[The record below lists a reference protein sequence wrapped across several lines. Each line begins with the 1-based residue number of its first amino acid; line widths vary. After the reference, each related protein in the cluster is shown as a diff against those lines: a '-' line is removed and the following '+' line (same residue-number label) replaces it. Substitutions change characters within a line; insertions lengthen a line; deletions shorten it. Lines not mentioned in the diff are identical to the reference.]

1 MDDCP
6 EGARVSF
13 HEQAFSA
20 GSGVFVSLD
29 KVKVSNLGLSS
40 LSLSHQFFSL
50 SPRLHIMCFFSPVQ
64 SNGVADTLKWI
75 AALLWETKENTDG
88 RMK

>member
-6 EGARVSF
+6 EGARASF
-13 HEQAFSA
+13 HGQAFSA
-20 GSGVFVSLD
+20 GGGGFASLD
-29 KVKVSNLGLSS
+29 KAES
-40 LSLSHQFFSL
+40 LKLRPFLTLSHLSFSL
-50 SPRLHIMCFFSPVQ
+50 SPRLHIMCFFPPVQ

-75 AALLWETKENTDG
+75 AAPLWETKENTDG